1 MKLGDD
7 FQVCGW
13 YYEIWGR
20 SSGKFLFSISTC
32 VEFKASNILAY
43 KLFLCVCDYNTQ
55 KTLWYIAKKKSI
67 YKRYLSIKYWG
78 DLLGW
83 WEVEQSNAKVPCT
96 LHHTTG
102 WLRWW
107 WWWWW
112 WWWQWWRTLSHIDTQ
127 KHLYGKKCLWEF
139 GLAP

>member
-20 SSGKFLFSISTC
+20 SSGKFLFSIATC

-55 KTLWYIAKKKSI
+55 KTLWYIAKNKKM
-67 YKRYLSIKYWG
+67 YL
-78 DLLGW
+78 
-83 WEVEQSNAKVPCT
+83 
-96 LHHTTG
+96 
-102 WLRWW
+102 
-107 WWWWW
+107 
-112 WWWQWWRTLSHIDTQ
+112 
-127 KHLYGKKCLWEF
+127 
-139 GLAP
+139 